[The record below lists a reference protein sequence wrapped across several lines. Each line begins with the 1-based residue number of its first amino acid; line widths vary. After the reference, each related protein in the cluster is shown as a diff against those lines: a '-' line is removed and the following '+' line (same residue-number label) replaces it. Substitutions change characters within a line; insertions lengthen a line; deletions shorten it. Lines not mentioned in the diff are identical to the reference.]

1 MLKRRRP
8 GGWVRNAEGLA
19 ALEFA
24 LVAPTLLLIL
34 MGSIE
39 FPRAY
44 GTSQRLLRSVRTMAD
59 LVARGGMPN
68 TDDVFAAGAA
78 VTFPTDTTGA
88 GIVLTAVGVYPQGTA
103 TVAKVCSS
111 VARNAAPRAVG
122 SVLGPP
128 PDSEAVA
135 GARYVMVET
144 TYTYA
149 PIFNLFPALNA
160 LSFTK
165 QVTWPM
171 RGTGAAVET
180 ILPGGRSC
188 PAV

>member
-1 MLKRRRP
+1 M
-8 GGWVRNAEGLA
+8 GNADGLA

-24 LVAPTLLLIL
+24 LMAPMMLLIL

-44 GTSQRLLRSVRTMAD
+44 GTSQRLLRSGRAMAD
-59 LVARGGMPN
+59 LIARGGMPN
-68 TDDVFAAGAA
+68 ADDVFAAGSA
-78 VTFPTDTTGA
+78 VTFPTDLTGA
-88 GIVLTAVGVYPQGTA
+88 GIVLTAVGVYPEGTG

-122 SVLGPP
+122 SLLGPP

-144 TYTYA
+144 TYTYV
-149 PIFNLFPALNA
+149 PIFNLFPALKA
-160 LSFTK
+160 LTFTK

-171 RGTGAAVET
+171 RGTGPAAIET
-180 ILPGGRSC
+180 ILPGGRAC
-188 PAV
+188 PAS

>member
-1 MLKRRRP
+1 MLRRRLR
-8 GGWVRNAEGLA
+8 GGWGNADGLA

-24 LVAPTLLLIL
+24 LMAPMMLLIF

-59 LVARGGMPN
+59 LIARGGVPN

-78 VTFPTDTTGA
+78 VTFPTDLTRA
-88 GIVLTAVGVYPQGTA
+88 GIVLTAVGVYPQGNA

-122 SVLGPP
+122 SILGPP

-135 GARYVMVET
+135 GGRYVMVET
-144 TYTYA
+144 SYTYV
-149 PIFNLFPALNA
+149 PIFNLFPSLNA
-160 LSFTK
+160 LTFTK

-171 RGTGAAVET
+171 RSTGTAAIET

-188 PAV
+188 PAT